1 MGASVPAFTGEN
13 QTDRMTA
20 KSLPARKRHATF
32 SFMKATTHFRSAIF
46 LRPGKLDELLAVE
59 LTEAGVKPT
68 KPRMAAL
75 LNLDYVTYWRATKP
89 GSEHR
94 KPAQEFIA
102 AVLAHF
108 GDDSF
113 SEIFEVR
120 EPAKA
125 AA

>member
-1 MGASVPAFTGEN
+1 
-13 QTDRMTA
+13 
-20 KSLPARKRHATF
+20 
-32 SFMKATTHFRSAIF
+32 MKATTHFRSAIY
-46 LRPGKLDELLAVE
+46 LRPGKLDELLAGE
-59 LTEAGVKPT
+59 LRDQGVKPT
-68 KPRMAAL
+68 RPRMAAL
-75 LNLDYVTYWRATKP
+75 LNVDYLTYWRMTKP

-120 EPAKA
+120 EPAEVA
-125 AA
+125 A

>member
-1 MGASVPAFTGEN
+1 MKEIAY
-13 QTDRMTA
+13 
-20 KSLPARKRHATF
+20 F
-32 SFMKATTHFRSAIF
+32 SPMKATTHFRSAIY
-46 LRPGKLDELLAVE
+46 LLPGKLDEFLAQQ
-59 LTEAGVKPT
+59 LQEAGLKPT
-68 KPRMAAL
+68 RPRKAAL
-75 LNLDYVTYWRATKP
+75 LNVDYMTYWRTTRHAD
-89 GSEHR
+89 R

-120 EPAKA
+120 DEPVTA